1 MRIYEKLILTILLT
15 SFSFADGL
23 SFRGKTTEN
32 LIQETIPLAFQHFV
46 ETELDLPHLANMNRG
61 SYLIIVPDG
70 LVNYLDQFVSFKKS
84 QGFDVIVSLLSE
96 AGSSSDEIKSFIG
109 ATLAEDPMLEY
120 VLLIGDVDGFAA
132 LPSFYYGPENDVS
145 DQKYSHLVGDDFIP
159 DVFIG
164 RMSVDNLTDL
174 IVILS
179 KTMKYARDPLAYDQD
194 WLNRGLVVAGN
205 YSNTYPI
212 PITPKWT
219 SYWLRDEL
227 LNFGYSNVDTVF
239 YPPTQQGAPQIISAI
254 NQGAGIVNYRGWGD
268 ANGWHY
274 PEFHVSDVNDLNNGW
289 LTPVFMSY
297 VCNSNDFAN
306 NVDPCLSEAVLR
318 SGTPSVPKGG
328 VAFIGPSDLHTST
341 KYNNIINAYMYDA
354 MLNHKVVE
362 LAPAMLAGQL
372 GLQKEFP
379 EQDDAGEAQEFY
391 THVYNILGDPSL
403 QVYTGTPNLFLFDMD
418 PVYENDGLLDIRI
431 TNENEQMVANAVIS
445 VMVNG
450 EIVAKGLTDN
460 TGRFLASVDVQN
472 IAEIDIYS
480 NKNDF
485 IQGHF
490 VASVEN
496 ATSDIHLNQIAV
508 SSEDNDE
515 NVALGESFE
524 LSISLTNN
532 SDNVAGGFIGSL
544 SFNAGVEP
552 QLIEVN
558 IPEINSGESA
568 ILVIS
573 DLVIY
578 EPFHSNGAAARLSD
592 NNGIK
597 MGDLVIPVIM
607 PNFDISFSNTNLTP
621 NSTFTPALSIKS
633 YTNADYNDFW
643 VDISCLNDSND
654 CVVGPNDDFQ
664 GNWTSIAA
672 FEEQLFTN
680 NAEIGLGDISYGSDI
695 TFFVDFFKGD
705 NSIYSQEVKLH
716 IEPQTESLP
725 VAPSNYGYWAYD
737 NTDSGFDQTPTF
749 NWIELD
755 PSFGGTN
762 GTEYLLDDDDH
773 VDIALPFTFQYH
785 GQAYDGLTISSNG
798 WASFESCYIDY
809 FWNYTIPMYMG
820 PKALLAPFW
829 DDLEVVDENWIRVYT
844 WHDEA
849 NGRFIVEWSRVLNGF
864 DETTE
869 ETFEIILYSQNAIPT
884 ESGDGVIEFQYLIID
899 DVDAT
904 KNYATIGIESPG
916 KNDGIQ
922 YSFNHGLASGA
933 APLEN
938 ERIIRFT
945 TEAPD
950 NYVAPL
956 GIESEI
962 HPNTFQLSYA
972 YPNPFNPTTHLN
984 VTLGESQYLS
994 VLIYDMLG
1002 REINTLVSTWMD
1014 AGQHHLSWNGFNL
1027 AGEIVSSGPYFIV
1040 AKTKNDTR
1048 IQKVLFIK

>member
-1 MRIYEKLILTILLT
+1 MRIYEKLILVALMV

-32 LIQETIPLAFQHFV
+32 LLQETIPLAFQHFV
-46 ETELDLPHLANMNRG
+46 ETELDLPHSMNLNRG

-96 AGSSSDEIKSFIG
+96 AGISSDEIKTYIG
-109 ATLAEDPMLEY
+109 ATLVEDPMLEY

-132 LPSFYYGPENDVS
+132 LPSFYYGPANDVS
-145 DQKYSHLVGDDFIP
+145 DQKFTHLLGDDIVP

-179 KTMKYARDPLAYDQD
+179 KTMKYARDPLAFNQD

-227 LNFGYSNVDTVF
+227 LDFGYSNVDTVF
-239 YPPTQQGAPQIISAI
+239 YPPVQQGAPQIISAI

-289 LTPVFMSY
+289 LTPVFLSY

-306 NVDPCLSEAVLR
+306 NVDPCLSEAVTR
-318 SGTPSVPKGG
+318 AGTPSVPKGG
-328 VAFIGPSDLHTST
+328 VAFVGPSDLHTST
-341 KYNNIINAYMYDA
+341 KYNNIINVYMYDA
-354 MLNHKVVE
+354 MLNHQVVE

-418 PVYENDGLLDIRI
+418 PVYANDGLLDIRL

-460 TGRFLASVDVQN
+460 TGRFIASVDVQN
-472 IAEIDIYS
+472 SVEIDIYA
-480 NKNDF
+480 NKNGF
-485 IQGHF
+485 IQGHS

-496 ATSDIHLNQIAV
+496 ATSDIHLSQLTV
-508 SSEDNDE
+508 LSEDNGE

-524 LSISLTNN
+524 LSITLTNN
-532 SDNVAGGFIGSL
+532 SNNVAGGFIGSL

-558 IPEINSGESA
+558 IPEINSGEST

-578 EPFHSNGAAARLSD
+578 EPLHSNGATARLTD

-597 MGDLVIPVIM
+597 MGDLVIPIVM
-607 PNFDISFSNTNLTP
+607 PIFDISFGNTDVTP
-621 NSTFTPALSIKS
+621 NSIFTPVLSIQS
-633 YTNADYNDFW
+633 YTNADYIDIW
-643 VDISCLNDSND
+643 VDISCLNDSID
-654 CVVGPNDDFQ
+654 CVLGPNDDSQ
-664 GNWTSIAA
+664 DNRTSISA

-680 NAEIGLGDISYGSDI
+680 YADIGLGDISYGSDV
-695 TFFVDFFKGD
+695 TFLVEFLKD
-705 NSIYSQEVKLH
+705 NRLLFSQEVSLH
-716 IEPQTESLP
+716 IEPQTGNLP
-725 VAPSNYGYWAYD
+725 VAPSNYGYWAFD
-737 NTDSGFDQTPTF
+737 DTDAGFDQTPTF
-749 NWIELD
+749 DWVELD

-773 VDIALPFTFQYH
+773 VDVSLPFTFQYH
-785 GQAYDGLTISSNG
+785 GQEYDGLTISSNG

-809 FWNYTIPMYMG
+809 FWNYTIPMFMG

-829 DDLEVVDENWIRVYT
+829 DDLEVVDDNWIRVYT
-844 WHDEA
+844 WHDEI
-849 NGRFIVEWSRVLNGF
+849 NGRFIVEWSRVLNGY
-864 DETTE
+864 DEVTE
-869 ETFEIILYSQNAIPT
+869 ETFEIILYTQEAMST
-884 ESGDGVIEFQYLIID
+884 ESGNGVIDFQYLEID
-899 DVDAT
+899 DVDVT
-904 KNYATIGIESPG
+904 KNYATVGIESPE

-922 YSFNHGLASGA
+922 YAFNHGFASGA
-933 APLEN
+933 APLAN
-938 ERIIRFT
+938 ERVIRFT
-945 TEAPD
+945 TNAPD

-956 GIESEI
+956 AVGPEPIPTGF
-962 HPNTFQLSYA
+962 HLSSA
-972 YPNPFNPTTHLN
+972 FPNPFNPTTHLN
-984 VTLGESQYLS
+984 IHLPVNSFVSVMIYDIMGREVTTLISKWMNRGNHLIKWNGKNHLGES
-994 VLIYDMLG
+994 V
-1002 REINTLVSTWMD
+1002 
-1014 AGQHHLSWNGFNL
+1014 A
-1027 AGEIVSSGPYFIV
+1027 SGTYFIV
-1040 AKTKNDTR
+1040 AKQGNNTQ
-1048 IQKVLFIK
+1048 IQKGLFLK